1 MKLITATALLMAVT
15 LAGCGY
21 QPSTA
26 KCFNFAPTDQP
37 CTFTP
42 VSGAQPWQEVVYDG
56 AE

>member
-1 MKLITATALLMAVT
+1 MKLLTAALLMAVT

-26 KCFNFAPTDQP
+26 ECFSFAPTDGP

-42 VSGAQPWQEVVYDG
+42 VNSEHWKVVSYDD
-56 AE
+56 